1 MQMVVSTLDMK
12 MNLLIIDDHQL
23 FAEGLKF
30 LLKSFDR
37 SIQTEHVKNANEALA
52 YLQENEA
59 PDLILLD
66 INLPGMN
73 GFSLLQKFQE
83 QNHQSPIL
91 IISATESAATTQLA
105 IDSGASGFISKSC
118 NSTALISAV
127 QTVLKG
133 GIYQPLKATQD
144 TQMGISDPIEIKMAH
159 ITNRQKVILHLLSQG
174 LLNKQIAIEL
184 GISTNTVKAHLYE
197 IFRSLDVN
205 NRTAAVKA
213 AFQQG
218 LISKL

>member
-1 MQMVVSTLDMK
+1 ME

-30 LLKSFDR
+30 LLKSFDT
-37 SIQTEHVKNANEALA
+37 SIYTAHVKNANEALA
-52 YLQENEA
+52 YLQKNEA

-91 IISATESAATTQLA
+91 IISATESATTTQLA
-105 IDSGASGFISKSC
+105 IDRGASGFISKSC
-118 NSTALISAV
+118 NSTALICAV

-133 GIYQPLKATQD
+133 GIYQPLSLSSNTNAD
-144 TQMGISDPIEIKMAH
+144 INDRIEIKMAH
-159 ITNRQKVILHLLSQG
+159 ITNRQKEILHLLSQG
-174 LLNKQIAIEL
+174 LLNKQIATEL

-197 IFRSLDVN
+197 IFRSLNVK